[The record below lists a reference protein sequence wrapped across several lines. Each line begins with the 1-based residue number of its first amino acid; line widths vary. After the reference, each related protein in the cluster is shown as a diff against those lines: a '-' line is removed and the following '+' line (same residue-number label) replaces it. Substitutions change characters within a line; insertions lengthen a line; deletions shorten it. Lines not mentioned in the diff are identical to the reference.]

1 MDGAA
6 RVNSSSGS
14 ITIDG
19 RPAGPWSINA
29 SSGGITMTVPPD
41 AVFDLDARTSSGSID
56 SAHPVTM
63 EVTGRIDKRHI
74 QGKVRGGGPLIEAS
88 CSSGSI
94 RIR

>member
-1 MDGAA
+1 MPPSISTPG
-6 RVNSSSGS
+6 RV
-14 ITIDG
+14 
-19 RPAGPWSINA
+19 PA
-29 SSGGITMTVPPD
+29 
-41 AVFDLDARTSSGSID
+41 SID